1 MLDTGC
7 WMLVGA
13 KRRSRYSGMLDTE
26 YWMVDYKRHPGGIFA
41 VAGRGQA
48 DPPFGVIR
56 NLFVK

>member
-1 MLDTGC
+1 
-7 WMLVGA
+7 MLVGA